1 MIVDTLKNLKVLTG
15 KLKGDIKMQLSSQQI
30 LKMLKEIDNEAID
43 VGLHSTCPVTDKKVG
58 LGVKL
63 INNPVRTGQ
72 RPVDNLYAM
81 QNLAMQVML
90 EALEKTNTKNKTL

>member
-15 KLKGDIKMQLSSQQI
+15 KLKEEIEMQLTTKQIIKMLE
-30 LKMLKEIDNEAID
+30 EIDKEAID

-63 INNPVRTGQ
+63 INTPVRSE
-72 RPVDNLYAM
+72 RPVDNLFAM
-81 QNLAMQVML
+81 QDWAMRELWKHL
-90 EALEKTNTKNKTL
+90 EINKTKS

>member
-1 MIVDTLKNLKVLTG
+1 
-15 KLKGDIKMQLSSQQI
+15 MQLTTNQI

-63 INNPVRTGQ
+63 INTPVRSQ
-72 RPVDNLYAM
+72 RPVDNLFAM
-81 QNLAMQVML
+81 QNFAMQEML
-90 EALEKTNTKNKTL
+90 KAITKKTNL

>member
-15 KLKGDIKMQLSSQQI
+15 KLKEEIKMQLTTKQI
-30 LKMLKEIDNEAID
+30 IKMLKEIDNEAID

-63 INNPVRTGQ
+63 INTPVRSE
-72 RPVDNLYAM
+72 RPVDNLFAM
-81 QNLAMQVML
+81 QDWAMRELWKHL
-90 EALEKTNTKNKTL
+90 EINKTKS

>member
-1 MIVDTLKNLKVLTG
+1 MILS
-15 KLKGDIKMQLSSQQI
+15 MQINTNQI
-30 LKMLKEIDNEAID
+30 IKMLKEIDNEAID

-81 QNLAMQVML
+81 QNFAMQEML
-90 EALEKTNTKNKTL
+90 KAITKKTN

>member
-1 MIVDTLKNLKVLTG
+1 
-15 KLKGDIKMQLSSQQI
+15 MQLTSKQI

-63 INNPVRTGQ
+63 ICLPISTIDYYLSEGDIFFLLTCISQIFVLSLSH
-72 RPVDNLYAM
+72 DFNL
-81 QNLAMQVML
+81 
-90 EALEKTNTKNKTL
+90 

>member
-1 MIVDTLKNLKVLTG
+1 MILS
-15 KLKGDIKMQLSSQQI
+15 MQINTNQI

-63 INNPVRTGQ
+63 INTPVRSE
-72 RPVDNLYAM
+72 RPVDNLFAM
-81 QNLAMQVML
+81 QNFAMQEML
-90 EALEKTNTKNKTL
+90 KAITKKTN

>member
-1 MIVDTLKNLKVLTG
+1 
-15 KLKGDIKMQLSSQQI
+15 MQLSSKQI
-30 LKMLKEIDNEAID
+30 LKMLKQIDLEAIK

-81 QNLAMQVML
+81 QNFAMQVML
-90 EALEKTNTKNKTL
+90 QALEKTNTKTKTL

>member
-1 MIVDTLKNLKVLTG
+1 
-15 KLKGDIKMQLSSQQI
+15 MQLTSKQI

-43 VGLHSTCPVTDKKVG
+43 VGLHSTCPVTDRKVG
-58 LGVKL
+58 LGVQL

-81 QNLAMQVML
+81 QNFAMQEML
-90 EALEKTNTKNKTL
+90 KAITKKTN

>member
-15 KLKGDIKMQLSSQQI
+15 KLKEEIEMQLTTKQI
-30 LKMLKEIDNEAID
+30 IKMLKEIDNEAID

-63 INNPVRTGQ
+63 INTPVRSE
-72 RPVDNLYAM
+72 RPVDNLFAM
-81 QNLAMQVML
+81 QDWAMRELWKHL
-90 EALEKTNTKNKTL
+90 EINKTKTK

>member
-1 MIVDTLKNLKVLTG
+1 
-15 KLKGDIKMQLSSQQI
+15 MQLSSKQI
-30 LKMLKEIDNEAID
+30 LKMLKQIDNDAID

-90 EALEKTNTKNKTL
+90 EALEKTNTKTKTL